1 MRYLLLFIT
10 TFLILNMS
18 EAQDNYMDSVSY
30 SLGVMVAQNL
40 KQQGIKNINQEA
52 FTTAFQDVLEDKE
65 LKIDAESASKVINQF
80 FVKQEESKFAMNK
93 EAGEMFLS
101 KNKQR
106 PEVVTTESGLQYEIL
121 SRGDGT
127 KPALTDKVRVH
138 YHGTLT
144 NGDVFDSS
152 VDRGE
157 SISFP
162 LNGVIKGWQEGL
174 QLMNVGSK
182 YKFYIP
188 YDLAY
193 GANAAGAKIKP
204 FSALVF
210 EVELLGIE

>member
-1 MRYLLLFIT
+1 MKYLIT
-10 TFLILNMS
+10 IITVLIFNMS
-18 EAQDNYMDSVSY
+18 EAQENYMDSVSY

-40 KQQGIKNINQEA
+40 KQQGVKNINKESFVQA
-52 FTTAFQDVLEDKE
+52 FEDVLEDNE
-65 LKIDAESASKVINQF
+65 LKIDPQSASDVVNQF

-101 KNKQR
+101 KNKER
-106 PEVVTTESGLQYEIL
+106 PEVITTESGLQYEIL
-121 SRGDGT
+121 SRGEGT
-127 KPALTDKVRVH
+127 KPTLSDKVKVH

-152 VDRGE
+152 VQRGE
-157 SISFP
+157 PISFP
-162 LNGVIKGWQEGL
+162 LNGVIKGWQEGV